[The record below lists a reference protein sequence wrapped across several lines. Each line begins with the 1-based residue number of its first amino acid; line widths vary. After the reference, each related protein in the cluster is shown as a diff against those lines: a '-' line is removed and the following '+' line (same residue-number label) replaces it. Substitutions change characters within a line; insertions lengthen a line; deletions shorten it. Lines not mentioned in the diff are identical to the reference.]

1 MIYIIL
7 GMHKSGTTLISQ
19 ILHRSGIDMGD
30 FDVSKNY
37 DEGNKYERAETKQIN
52 MSILDCRDVHSL
64 DTAGPVETLSDKS
77 GIGKE
82 IQKLA
87 EALDKKHES
96 WGFKDP
102 RTCLTYRVWKKY
114 LPAHK
119 IIFVYR
125 HPLEVWHH
133 YQKYV
138 SRYNIPKRMRNGWK
152 TMTAWFIYNS
162 LLINEIKNNDMEHL
176 ILDYNEFISKP
187 DAIHSLESFTG
198 RKLVDCRKTE
208 LYRAGQ
214 NPAIMYNLTITA
226 IGLVKKKDVTRLY
239 DSLCGL
245 QRKNK

>member
-7 GMHKSGTTLISQ
+7 GMHKSGTTLVSQ
-19 ILHRSGIDMGD
+19 MLHHSGIDMGD

-37 DEGNKYERAETKQIN
+37 DDGNKYERTETKQIN
-52 MSILDCRDVHSL
+52 MSILDCRDAHSL
-64 DTAGPVETLSDKS
+64 DTAAPVETIPDES
-77 GIGKE
+77 GIGDE
-82 IQKLA
+82 IKKLVQP
-87 EALDKKHES
+87 LDKKHGA

-133 YQKYV
+133 YQKYI
-138 SRYNIPKRMRNGWK
+138 SRYNIPKRMKDGWK
-152 TMTAWFIYNS
+152 TLSAWFIYNS
-162 LLINEIKNNDMEHL
+162 LLINEMKNNNMEHI
-176 ILDYNEFISKP
+176 ILDYNEFISAP
-187 DAIHSLESFTG
+187 DAIHPLEAFTG

-214 NPAIMYNLTITA
+214 KPAPMYNVIKTA
-226 IGLVKKKDVTRLY
+226 LGLIKKSDIDSLY
-239 DSLCGL
+239 DSLCL
-245 QRKNK
+245 YRKNK